1 MNYELEQRIRTD
13 LRSDE
18 KLLWM
23 GQPAQGVRFR
33 GSDLFLIPF
42 SLFWAGFAVYWE
54 WSVIQ
59 QGAPDFFT
67 LWGIPF
73 VLVGIYIVVGRFFV
87 DAALRARTYY
97 ALTSERAV
105 ILSGLWTRELKSLWL
120 RNLPE
125 LSLKEGPGDRGTI
138 EFGSSP
144 WPMGQWFRG
153 MSWPGMSRY
162 QPPSFEFIDQPRRVY
177 DLLRTA
183 QRDAR
188 EVGA

>member
-73 VLVGIYIVVGRFFV
+73 VLVGIYIVVGRFFAGAGPGV
-87 DAALRARTYY
+87 RTCQART
-97 ALTSERAV
+97 
-105 ILSGLWTRELKSLWL
+105 
-120 RNLPE
+120 
-125 LSLKEGPGDRGTI
+125 
-138 EFGSSP
+138 
-144 WPMGQWFRG
+144 
-153 MSWPGMSRY
+153 
-162 QPPSFEFIDQPRRVY
+162 
-177 DLLRTA
+177 
-183 QRDAR
+183 R
-188 EVGA
+188 EV